1 MYDLKITGGTIVDG
15 TGADRFD
22 GDVAVKDGVIVA
34 VAHGA
39 LDGEA
44 AETVDA
50 TGMLVTPGFVD
61 VHTHYDGQATWDP
74 ILEPSSGHG
83 VTTVVA
89 GNCGVGFAPVRPG
102 SEQWLIGLMEGVE
115 DIPGTAL
122 SEGMD
127 WSWETFPEYLDA
139 LDRRAFAIDIGVQ
152 VSHGAVR
159 AYSMGERGAANE
171 PATAEDISAMAVIV
185 REAVEAGAL
194 GFSTSRTM
202 GHRAMDGRPVPGTF
216 AAEDELFALGRA
228 MADGGRAVFELA
240 PMGAAGEDI
249 VAPKTEIDWM
259 CRLADAIGM
268 PVSFALEQVQ
278 AAPDLWRELMDES
291 IRATDAG
298 APVYPQVAARPF
310 GMLLGFPSRHAFT
323 RRPTYRALRDSLP
336 REELSAALAKP
347 DVRAAILSER
357 DVPADPTALFEGLG
371 ALMLASLDRIYAL
384 GDPPDYEPT
393 SDRTI
398 AALAAADGVDPVEKL
413 YDVML
418 EHDAQHLLMLPFFN
432 YVDRNHDAIREMLLH
447 PAGVSGLSDGG
458 AHCFLICDASIPTF
472 MLTHWARD
480 RYRGE
485 QLPLEYVVKKQTT
498 DTAALFGLGDRGA
511 IEVGK
516 KADFNVIDFEQL
528 TLHMPRMAYD
538 LPAGGARL
546 LQGASGY
553 VATIVSGQ
561 VTRRNGVD
569 TGARPGAL
577 IRTARQR
584 VSFISCIRTTSSIR
598 RPATTPTGARRT
610 GSRSACPT
618 SSCRAGCTR
627 SSGPTSVSALLL
639 CSSGTTRATRRG
651 TAATTS
657 SSGISRCP
665 TARCPTSRSPTVS
678 TTGASRTRWCT
689 SSPTT
694 TPAATRSRSR

>member
-1 MYDLKITGGTIVDG
+1 MGVPMYDLKIAGGTVVDG
-15 TGADRFD
+15 TGADRFE

-34 VAHGA
+34 VSHGP
-39 LDGEA
+39 LEGEA

-50 TGMLVTPGFVD
+50 TGLLVTPGFVD

-74 ILEPSSGHG
+74 VLEPSSGHG
-83 VTTVVA
+83 VTTIVA

-122 SEGMD
+122 NEGMD
-127 WSWETFPEYLDA
+127 WGWETFPQYLDA
-139 LDRRAFAIDIGVQ
+139 LDRREFAIDVGVQ

-159 AYSMGERGAANE
+159 AYAMGDRGASNE
-171 PATAEDISAMAVIV
+171 PATPDDIAAMAAIV
-185 REAVEAGAL
+185 HEAIAAGAL
-194 GFSTSRTM
+194 GFSTSRTL

-216 AAEDELFALGRA
+216 AAEEELFSLGRA
-228 MADGGRAVFELA
+228 MAAGGRAVFELA
-240 PMGAAGEDI
+240 PMGASGEDI
-249 VAPKTEIDWM
+249 VAPKKEIDWM

-268 PVSFALEQVQ
+268 PVSFALEQVR

-310 GMLLGFPSRHAFT
+310 GMLLGLPSRHAFL
-323 RRPTYRALRDSLP
+323 RRPTYRALQARFGRDELP
-336 REELSAALAKP
+336 AELAKP
-347 DVRAAILSER
+347 EVRAAILAE
-357 DVPADPTALFEGLG
+357 DDLPPDPSALFEGLST
-371 ALMLASLDRIYAL
+371 MMQTSLDHIYAL

-393 SDRTI
+393 PDRTI
-398 AALAAADGVDPVEKL
+398 AALADADGVDPLEKL

-432 YVDRNHDAIREMLLH
+432 YVDGNHDAIREMLLH

-480 RYRGE
+480 RHRGE
-485 QLPLEYVVKKQTT
+485 QLPLEYVVKKQTY
-498 DTAALFGLGDRGA
+498 DTATLFGLGDRGV

-516 KADFNVIDFEQL
+516 KADVNVIDFDRL

-561 VTRRNGVD
+561 VTRRDGVD

-577 IRTARQR
+577 IRNAR
-584 VSFISCIRTTSSIR
+584 
-598 RPATTPTGARRT
+598 
-610 GSRSACPT
+610 
-618 SSCRAGCTR
+618 
-627 SSGPTSVSALLL
+627 
-639 CSSGTTRATRRG
+639 
-651 TAATTS
+651 
-657 SSGISRCP
+657 
-665 TARCPTSRSPTVS
+665 
-678 TTGASRTRWCT
+678 
-689 SSPTT
+689 
-694 TPAATRSRSR
+694 

>member
-1 MYDLKITGGTIVDG
+1 VDGGSNVYDLKITGGTIVDG
-15 TGADRFD
+15 TGADRFH
-22 GDVAVKDGVIVA
+22 GDVAVKDGVVVEI
-34 VAHGA
+34 AHGPV
-39 LDGEA
+39 DGDA
-44 AETVDA
+44 AETIDA
-50 TGMLVTPGFVD
+50 TGLLVTPGFVD

-83 VTTVVA
+83 VTTIVA
-89 GNCGVGFAPVRPG
+89 GNCGVGFAPVHQG

-127 WSWETFPEYLDA
+127 WSWETFPQYLDA
-139 LDRRAFAIDIGVQ
+139 LDRREFAIDVGVQ

-159 AYSMGERGAANE
+159 AYAMGERGAANE
-171 PATAEDISAMAVIV
+171 PADRPDTEAMAAIV
-185 REAVEAGAL
+185 QEAIEAGAL
-194 GFSTSRTM
+194 GFSTSRTL

-216 AAEDELFALGRA
+216 AAEDELFSLGRA
-228 MADGGRAVFELA
+228 MAAGGRAVFELA

-249 VAPKTEIDWM
+249 VAPKKEIDWM

-298 APVYPQVAARPF
+298 APVYPQIAARPF
-310 GMLLGFPSRHAFT
+310 GMLLGFPSRHAFM
-323 RRPTYRALRDSLP
+323 RRPTYRALQARCS
-336 REELSAALAKP
+336 REELAAALAEP
-347 DVRAAILSER
+347 EVRAAILAE
-357 DVPADPTALFEGLG
+357 DDLPPDPKALFEGLST
-371 ALMLASLDRIYAL
+371 LMQTSLDRIYAL

-393 SDRTI
+393 ADRTI
-398 AALAAADGVDPVEKL
+398 AALAAADGVDPLEKL

-432 YVDRNHDAIREMLLH
+432 YVGGNHDAIREMLLH

-485 QLPLEYVVKKQTT
+485 RLPLEYVVKKQSH
-498 DTAALFGLGDRGA
+498 DTAALFGLGDRGT

-516 KADFNVIDFEQL
+516 KADLNVVDFDAL
-528 TLHMPRMAYD
+528 TLRMPRMAYD

-546 LQGASGY
+546 LQDASGY
-553 VATIVSGQ
+553 VATIVSGK
-561 VTRRNGVD
+561 VTRRDGVD

-577 IRTARQR
+577 IR
-584 VSFISCIRTTSSIR
+584 
-598 RPATTPTGARRT
+598 GAR
-610 GSRSACPT
+610 
-618 SSCRAGCTR
+618 
-627 SSGPTSVSALLL
+627 
-639 CSSGTTRATRRG
+639 
-651 TAATTS
+651 
-657 SSGISRCP
+657 
-665 TARCPTSRSPTVS
+665 
-678 TTGASRTRWCT
+678 
-689 SSPTT
+689 
-694 TPAATRSRSR
+694 

>member
-15 TGADRFD
+15 TGADRFH

-34 VAHGA
+34 VSHGP

-44 AETVDA
+44 AETIDA

-83 VTTVVA
+83 VTTIVA

-102 SEQWLIGLMEGVE
+102 SEKWLIGLMEGVE

-139 LDRRAFAIDIGVQ
+139 LDRRTFAIDVGVQ

-171 PATAEDISAMAVIV
+171 PANPDEIAAMAVIV

-216 AAEDELFALGRA
+216 AAEDELFALGRG
-228 MADGGRAVFELA
+228 MAAGGRAVFELA

-268 PVSFALEQVQ
+268 PVSFALEQVA

-310 GMLLGFPSRHAFT
+310 GMLLGFPSRHAFN
-323 RRPTYRALRDSLP
+323 RRPTYRRLRDSLP
-336 REELSAALAKP
+336 REDLPAELAKP
-347 DVRAAILSER
+347 DVRAAILAED

-371 ALMLASLDRIYAL
+371 TLMASSLDRIYSL

-393 SDRTI
+393 DERTI
-398 AALAAADGVDPVEKL
+398 AALAANDGVDPMAKL

-432 YVDRNHDAIREMLLH
+432 YVDGNHDAIREMLLH

-480 RYRGE
+480 RNRGP

-498 DTAALFGLGDRGA
+498 DTAALFGLTDRGA

-516 KADFNVIDFEQL
+516 KADLNVIDFDRL

-553 VATIVSGQ
+553 AATIVSGE

-577 IRTARQR
+577 IR
-584 VSFISCIRTTSSIR
+584 SSR
-598 RPATTPTGARRT
+598 
-610 GSRSACPT
+610 
-618 SSCRAGCTR
+618 
-627 SSGPTSVSALLL
+627 
-639 CSSGTTRATRRG
+639 
-651 TAATTS
+651 
-657 SSGISRCP
+657 
-665 TARCPTSRSPTVS
+665 
-678 TTGASRTRWCT
+678 
-689 SSPTT
+689 
-694 TPAATRSRSR
+694 